1 MNAKEISKSK
11 YLDFVEEK
19 FKACFNEKGY
29 VEEPAVNVTSKIDP
43 TVDFIGSNISPLKKI
58 LR

>member
-43 TVDFIGSNISPLKKI
+43 TVDFIGSNISPLKNT
-58 LR
+58 